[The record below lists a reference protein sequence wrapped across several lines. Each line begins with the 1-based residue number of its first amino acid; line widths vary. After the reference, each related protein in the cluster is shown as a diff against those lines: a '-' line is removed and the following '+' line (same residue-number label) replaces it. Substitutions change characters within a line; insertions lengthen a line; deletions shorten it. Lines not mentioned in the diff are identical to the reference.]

1 MADGTIFGTR
11 MWLKRKNQGKVR
23 AGSTDMVTTAVT
35 QGSVSSRS
43 HRQESRRDKEGGWNP
58 AEYGLVRRNY

>member
-23 AGSTDMVTTAVT
+23 AGSTDTATTAVT
-35 QGSVSSRS
+35 QGSVSLRS
-43 HRQESRRDKEGGWNP
+43 HRQESRKDKEGG
-58 AEYGLVRRNY
+58 

>member
-23 AGSTDMVTTAVT
+23 AGSTDTATTAVT
-35 QGSVSSRS
+35 QGRVSLRS
-43 HRQESRRDKEGGWNP
+43 HRQESRKDKEGGRNP
-58 AEYGLVRRNY
+58 AD